1 MGHVEGSLSVSMFSI
16 SIIMPKG
23 RGHLDIK
30 VLIWLEGAI
39 VKMEIVECK
48 NIWLIFTTHY
58 NTLKTI
64 NYLYYTIILPF
75 PT

>member
-1 MGHVEGSLSVSMFSI
+1 MRIKIYAFINSAMGKVEVSVRFSMFSI
-16 SIIMPKG
+16 SIIMPMG

-48 NIWLIFTTHY
+48 KIWFIFTTHY
-58 NTLKTI
+58 N
-64 NYLYYTIILPF
+64 ILQ
-75 PT
+75 T